1 MADVRWKAEDRMQEA
16 WGCVPG
22 WGQEKT
28 MGQPGRAESVCLK
41 GQWKLSP
48 GRLRRLLKSKS

>member
-1 MADVRWKAEDRMQEA
+1 MRWTAGDRMQEA

-22 WGQEKT
+22 WEQEGT
-28 MGQPGRAESVCLK
+28 MGQPEIAESVCLK

-48 GRLRRLLKSKS
+48 GRLRRTLKSKS